1 MKRITIFIIWIAI
14 CLIVCAN
21 LPKRQLG
28 DINGDGKV
36 TTTDLVILSR
46 HLAELI
52 ELDETQL
59 KYADMNADGIIDV
72 LDLALLR
79 RKLAGNEKAEIMAQ
93 SL

>member
-14 CLIVCAN
+14 CLSICAS

-28 DINGDGKV
+28 DINNDGKV
-36 TTTDLVILSR
+36 TTTDLVMLSR

-79 RKLAGNEKAEIMAQ
+79 IKLAGGEP
-93 SL
+93 

>member
-1 MKRITIFIIWIAI
+1 MKRMIYLILWALIIVSLVHSI
-14 CLIVCAN
+14 
-21 LPKRQLG
+21 PKRQLG
-28 DINGDGKV
+28 DINNDGKV

-59 KYADMNADGIIDV
+59 KYADMNADGIIDG

-79 RKLAGNEKAEIMAQ
+79 RKLAGGEP
-93 SL
+93 